1 MTTDTAPTIDTDAL
15 KRVIGQ
21 LVSDYNAAMA
31 GALVFIGDPF
41 RAVHEAR

>member
-1 MTTDTAPTIDTDAL
+1 MTTDTTPAIDMDAL
-15 KRVIGQ
+15 HKVIGQ